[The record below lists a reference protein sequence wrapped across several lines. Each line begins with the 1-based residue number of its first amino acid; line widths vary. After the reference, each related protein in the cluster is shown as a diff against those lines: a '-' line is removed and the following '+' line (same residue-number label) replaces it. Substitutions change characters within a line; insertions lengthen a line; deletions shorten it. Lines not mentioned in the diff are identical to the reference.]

1 MLSALNEATPAASS
15 ALVCPPSVHEL
26 VIAIVSAEPVP
37 EVMTLLY
44 WSSVETLKSVSATLS
59 DAVAGGAVVNANFV
73 AAVGV
78 TAIAVLFMVPL
89 SPADVSVAVSVH
101 DVPVSMTTLVNAA
114 VPAVAASVSVDPPL
128 KVHVDEITMVSV
140 GEPPAVIF
148 TLKLASVAPA
158 VVVAVGSGEKVKVEA
173 AADAGRTPTSVTPP
187 SNSTVPRPA
196 PSSDFALEEI
206 DR

>member
-1 MLSALNEATPAASS
+1 MSPCSDSIYACSAGVDSALTPVAAGW
-15 ALVCPPSVHEL
+15 ACL
-26 VIAIVSAEPVP
+26 
-37 EVMTLLY
+37 
-44 WSSVETLKSVSATLS
+44 
-59 DAVAGGAVVNANFV
+59 GGAVVNANFV

-158 VVVAVGSGEKVKVEA
+158 VVVAVGSGEKVKVEEA
-173 AADAGRTPTSVTPP
+173 DDAGRTPTSVTPP
-187 SNSTVPRPA
+187 SKSTVESEARPLTG
-196 PSSDFALEEI
+196 PVPPPG
-206 DR
+206 R